1 MQNNAPNNNYMGT
14 TGNVGSGAN
23 SIINRNRKGADTIDP
38 EEDKASN
45 YENVSAGGTRYIVG
59 LKGNLKFYGN
69 QSASKDI
76 NDSLSQYSKSR
87 GGGPLGEFADNASQG
102 YDAMSM
108 QDGSID
114 KSDHDPRNMRGQT
127 AY

>member
-14 TGNVGSGAN
+14 GNGAIGTD
-23 SIINRNRKGADTIDP
+23 SVVKRNRDAARTIDP

-76 NDSLSQYSKSR
+76 NDSLS
-87 GGGPLGEFADNASQG
+87 
-102 YDAMSM
+102 
-108 QDGSID
+108 
-114 KSDHDPRNMRGQT
+114 
-127 AY
+127 